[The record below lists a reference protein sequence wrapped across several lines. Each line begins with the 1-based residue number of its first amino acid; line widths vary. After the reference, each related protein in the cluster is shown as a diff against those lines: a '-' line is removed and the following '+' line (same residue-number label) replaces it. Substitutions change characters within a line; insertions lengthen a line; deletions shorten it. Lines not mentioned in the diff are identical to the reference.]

1 MVLGMQLMGMWACF
15 FLVLKISPVFDAID
29 EKSPIF
35 DAHFLKL
42 LKAPSFDAN

>member
-1 MVLGMQLMGMWACF
+1 MWAANVF
-15 FLVLKISPVFDAID
+15 FVFLILKIAPVFDAIV

-35 DAHFLKL
+35 DTHILKP